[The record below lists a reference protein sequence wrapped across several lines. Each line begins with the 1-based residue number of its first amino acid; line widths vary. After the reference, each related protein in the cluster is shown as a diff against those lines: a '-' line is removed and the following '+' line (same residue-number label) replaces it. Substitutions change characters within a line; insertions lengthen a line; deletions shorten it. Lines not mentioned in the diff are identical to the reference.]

1 MTVLPLPLSSMGP
14 QVSRVVAGVM
24 KWGEWGHDFSA
35 EQVLER
41 IEHCLELGI
50 HTFDHAD
57 IYGHYSTEALFGD
70 ALRHRPDLRE
80 RMVLVSKCGI
90 HLVHERRPQLRLK
103 SYDTSHAH
111 LIAAAERS
119 LKNLRTEYLDVLLI
133 HRPSPLMHPDEI
145 SEAFHKLQRDGK
157 VRLFGVSNFTP
168 SQFQM
173 LGSRFPLVTNQVEA
187 SLLHLDPFVDGTFDQ
202 ALQHQ
207 FAPMAWSPLGGG
219 AIFGTPRDE
228 RTRRIR
234 EKATEIGARHGDYQI
249 DQVLLAWLMRHPA
262 RIIPVLGTG
271 SKDRLTAAATA
282 TQLVLSREEWF
293 ELYEASRGREVA

>member
-1 MTVLPLPLSSMGP
+1 MVLPLPLSSMGP

-35 EQVLER
+35 AQVLEL

-70 ALRHRPDLRE
+70 ALRDRPELRE

-90 HLVHERRPQLRLK
+90 NLVHERRPDLRIK
-103 SYDTSHAH
+103 SYNTSHDH
-111 LIAAAERS
+111 IIASAERS
-119 LKNLRTEYLDVLLI
+119 LKNLRTDYLDVLLI

-168 SQFQM
+168 SEFQM

-187 SLLHLDPFVDGTFDQ
+187 SILHLDPFVDGTFDQ
-202 ALQHQ
+202 ALQHNV
-207 FAPMAWSPLGGG
+207 APMAWSPLGGG
-219 AIFGTPRDE
+219 EIFGKTLSE
-228 RTRRIR
+228 RSQRIR
-234 EKATEIGARHGDYQI
+234 EKAMEIGQRHGDYGL
-249 DQVLLAWLMRHPA
+249 DQVLLAWLLRHPA

-271 SKDRLTAAATA
+271 SKARLTAAAEA
-282 TQLVLSREEWF
+282 TKLELNREEWF
-293 ELYEASRGREVA
+293 ELYEASRGEEVA